1 MSKLSPSLKALI
13 GAPFA
18 KPGPIPAP
26 NNIRSV
32 FEGIAKS
39 AASHNV
45 GVPAWL
51 SVATATTMTMNSP
64 DSLAE
69 LYKVAAPKQD
79 EVQTA
84 EFMREVGLKCI
95 GFNGTMTFPIPI
107 HFQSH
112 FAKEQQKKKRKKKKN
127 SNSYKKCPIHAKHQP
142 CRPPQVPRTINM
154 LGAFRASLPATVVS
168 ALRTTGTRM
177 PTPANI
183 AGINARGFELWKSIY
198 HPLDGKLYDK
208 LAASHP
214 DMPIFILH
222 SEYGALFA
230 DPAEIP
236 QEAKVGRVLTSVV
249 AVACL
254 RAQSGVGPQVT
265 SHVFGLRK
273 AYEDGS
279 AARERAVD
287 GGEWLATNEGSTW
300 LLETVDGIVAA
311 ISGGAGSSFA
321 APRAKL

>member
-32 FEGIAKS
+32 FE
-39 AASHNV
+39 
-45 GVPAWL
+45 
-51 SVATATTMTMNSP
+51 

-95 GFNGTMTFPIPI
+95 GFNG
-107 HFQSH
+107 
-112 FAKEQQKKKRKKKKN
+112 
-127 SNSYKKCPIHAKHQP
+127 
-142 CRPPQVPRTINM
+142 VPRTINM